1 MMMKCLQK
9 TQPKSKKKTHANQ
22 LILGK
27 FCSLPVDGAPPLL
40 TLCIDMHKAH
50 GFVCKHSYL
59 EDGLDVGSLIGQ
71 LLVKQNQQI

>member
-1 MMMKCLQK
+1 MMMMKCFQT
-9 TQPKSKKKTHANQ
+9 TQHKSNQKTHANQ

-27 FCSLPVDGAPPLL
+27 FCSLFADGTPPPL

-59 EDGLDVGSLIGQ
+59 EDELDVGSFIGQ
-71 LLVKQNQQI
+71 F